1 MAVAEFSWD
10 VSRNRFTFP
19 GKGTTGSI
27 LSDEVL
33 IGNARWFIIFRWV
46 VIAVLLLFQIVAVIA
61 SDALTEIGITH
72 QQGWPLAVTMVL
84 CVANI
89 IYIYAL
95 DFCKA
100 TRYNSPSINIWAQII
115 VDLLCLSIVV
125 HYVGSIATPAPF
137 FYVLHIALSCIF
149 FSTVE
154 SLIVTLLV
162 CAMYGVVLL
171 IESPLLFLSPQPVL
185 IDSGT
190 AAVNPLKVSI
200 LLWMFTLN
208 VLFVVVWYVVSRLAI
223 VVRTHERQL
232 VDAYEQISRSQV
244 EKDRYAVLM
253 THQLKAPLDAI
264 RSKINLIKGGYCGE
278 ASPEIKDVLLKVDN
292 RASGMAGLILDVLKL
307 ERLKAAA
314 RDTKNL
320 EYVNLE
326 TVLRK
331 CIDKLRPIANSRR
344 ITITAST
351 EGFIV
356 KGVPSQFEILFENI
370 ISNAIAYSYDG
381 ASVEVASAIDKSSL
395 SAVVTVIDHG
405 IGIEDKDLPHVF
417 DEYFYTPRAALHN
430 RASSG
435 IGLSIVKTVAENN
448 KLNIKISSE
457 RNQGTTFSVVFHD
470 VEHSSVP
477 EKFMQQ
483 PGSPVVHVAN
493 FQAEP
498 LEPNITA
505 AAAGVTWR
513 PRIGERRR
521 GYRPS

>member
-10 VSRNRFTFP
+10 VSKSRFTFP

-27 LSDEVL
+27 LSDDVL

-46 VIAVLLLFQIVAVIA
+46 VVAILLLFQILAVIA
-61 SDALTEIGITH
+61 SDVLTEIGITH

-84 CVANI
+84 CISNI
-89 IYIYAL
+89 LYIYAL

-100 TRYNSPSINIWAQII
+100 TRYNCPSINIWAQII
-115 VDLLCLSIVV
+115 VDLLCLSVVV

-171 IESPLLFLSPQPVL
+171 IESPLLFLVSQPVL
-185 IDSGT
+185 IDPGT
-190 AAVNPLKVSI
+190 PAIHPLKINI
-200 LLWMFTLN
+200 LLWMLTLN

-232 VDAYEQISRSQV
+232 VEAYEQISRTQV

-278 ASPEIKDVLLKVDN
+278 ASPEIKDIVLKIDS

-314 RDTKNL
+314 RDIKNL
-320 EYVNLE
+320 EYVDIE
-326 TVLRK
+326 TVIRK
-331 CIDKLRPIANSRR
+331 CIDKLSPIANSRH
-344 ITITAST
+344 ITINASM
-351 EGFIV
+351 EDFIV
-356 KGVPSQFEILFENI
+356 KGIPSQFEILFENI

-381 ASVEVASAIDKSSL
+381 ASVEIASAMDKQSL
-395 SAVVTVIDHG
+395 SAVVTVVDHG
-405 IGIEDKDLPHVF
+405 IGIGEKDLSHIF

-430 RASSG
+430 RTSSG

-448 KLNIKISSE
+448 KLHIKVSSKQNI
-457 RNQGTTFSVVFHD
+457 GTTFSIIFPNAKNASSEKITHQPEGVATSAANSPAESL
-470 VEHSSVP
+470 EHGQSGCQLIP
-477 EKFMQQ
+477 
-483 PGSPVVHVAN
+483 H
-493 FQAEP
+493 
-498 LEPNITA
+498 
-505 AAAGVTWR
+505 
-513 PRIGERRR
+513 
-521 GYRPS
+521 